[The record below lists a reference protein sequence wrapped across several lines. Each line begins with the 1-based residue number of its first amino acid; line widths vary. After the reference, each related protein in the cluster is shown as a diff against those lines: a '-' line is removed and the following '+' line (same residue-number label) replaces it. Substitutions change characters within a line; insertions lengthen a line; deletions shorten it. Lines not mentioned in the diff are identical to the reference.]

1 VIHGVSEKLSN
12 HFRENIFPYLL
23 AVICFVQIISIERVD
38 YSNYH
43 PTHDVKSYRQM
54 AMASPSFDDTVM
66 KPFAYRLLAPWLVGF
81 LFQNIDLGF
90 FVLNIFFSIL
100 FVLTLFIF
108 LTKHHISKP
117 IAFVITAAFIFN
129 RYFIPLFAY
138 EPYRLA
144 DVISNLLLLLSIIF
158 LEQRKYWSV
167 FALSFIGLLVRESSL
182 LIIPAG
188 VVFVLLYDRKNILPW
203 FISSFILISIFILM
217 RQFFHFELGYLL
229 FQQFGESWTKLFS
242 PEVIVKQLFLSFN
255 PLFLIPL
262 LQYKELVE
270 FFRKNLH
277 WLILLLSVLFS
288 SLFGGDKERLM
299 FPFIPIYYL
308 FIASLFQKLDTAQKL
323 KPIMLAAFLFL
334 CMISNLHHMWGLIRL
349 PSREVSLTL
358 AITGGIIMLLFYIK
372 LINDK
377 KVRVL

>member
-1 VIHGVSEKLSN
+1 MQSERFQKIVN
-12 HFRENIFPYLL
+12 HFSINKFLYSLVILCLL
-23 AVICFVQIISIERVD
+23 QVVLAGRADFT
-38 YSNYH
+38 NYH

-54 AMASPSFDDTVM
+54 ALASPSFDDTVV

-81 LFQNIDLGF
+81 LFQNVDFGF

-108 LTKHHISKP
+108 LTKHSISKQ
-117 IAFVITAAFIFN
+117 IAFVITVAFIFN

-144 DVISNLLLLLSIIF
+144 DVMSNLLLLLSLIF

-167 FALSFIGLLVRESSL
+167 FALSLVGLFVRESSL

-188 VVFVLLYDRKNILPW
+188 IAFVLLYDKKNILPW
-203 FISSFILISIFILM
+203 FTASAILISMFILM
-217 RQFFHFELGYLL
+217 RQFFHFELGYSL

-262 LQYKELVE
+262 LQYKELVD

-308 FIASLFQKLDTAQKL
+308 FIGFLFQKLDNAQKL
-323 KPIMLAAFLFL
+323 KPIMFAVFLFI
-334 CMISNLHHMWGLIRL
+334 CMISNLHHMWGLLRL
-349 PSREVSLTL
+349 PSREVSLAF
-358 AITGGIIMLLFYIK
+358 AIIGGITMLLFYLK